1 MAEDRRRSIYV
12 EGWRVDLVERAGVYR
27 LVSDAS
33 IARQVAR
40 ALSAAGAPAPG
51 SVTVVLSDDDELA
64 ELNREHLGNQGPTDV
79 LSFPMLPP
87 ETFPRPAT
95 GDGARTHIG
104 DIAISVERATDQ
116 AEQGRGGQTGDIRW
130 SAADELRL
138 LVTHGT
144 LHLCGWDH
152 VDPADVAAMRALER
166 RLLEGDR

>member
-40 ALSAAGAPAPG
+40 ALSAAGSPAPG

-64 ELNREHLGNQGPTDV
+64 ELNREHLGNEGPTDV

-87 ETFPRPAT
+87 EAFPRPAT